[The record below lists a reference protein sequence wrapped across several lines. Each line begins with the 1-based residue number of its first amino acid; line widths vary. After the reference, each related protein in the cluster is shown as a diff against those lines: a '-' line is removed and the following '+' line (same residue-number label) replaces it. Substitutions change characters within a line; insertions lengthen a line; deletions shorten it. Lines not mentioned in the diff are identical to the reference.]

1 MKIVGFGD
9 SFILRLQQGNPLI
22 PQVYEGILR
31 SKYNADVDFRGV
43 SGTGPWSAFFNFL
56 DYMKNE
62 SVPDVVIFVWSDINR
77 LYNNFMPV
85 LNESIANRKVTDT
98 TDINNPVYKAA
109 INYYKHFAL
118 TEKPDIEMSALMN
131 MYDHM
136 VLDFPS
142 VKFINLHVFSQVPL
156 NKWEIYDSVNFKDI
170 KYFHRFENCAEVRP
184 PLMLLSRKD
193 EWPQNL
199 SNETRECHLSLKMH
213 KLLANA
219 IIECIDNYKPGK
231 MVEIN
236 F

>member
-22 PQVYEGILR
+22 PHVYEGILR

-109 INYYKHFAL
+109 IGYYKHFAL

-136 VLDFPS
+136 VLDFPL
-142 VKFINLHVFSQVPL
+142 VKFINLHVFSQVL
-156 NKWEIYDSVNFKDI
+156 DNKWEIYDSVNVKDI

-193 EWPQNL
+193 EWPQDL
-199 SNETRECHLSLKMH
+199 SKENRECHLSLKMH

-219 IIECIDNYKPGK
+219 IMNA
-231 MVEIN
+231 
-236 F
+236 